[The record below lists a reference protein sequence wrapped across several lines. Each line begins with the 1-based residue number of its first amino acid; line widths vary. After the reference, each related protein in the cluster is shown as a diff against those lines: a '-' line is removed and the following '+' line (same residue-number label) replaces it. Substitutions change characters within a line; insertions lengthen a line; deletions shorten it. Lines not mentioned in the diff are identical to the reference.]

1 MTMKKIMSCALAI
14 GVFAAAVVTADDA
27 VTQAAANVEPTAD
40 EKVAGLEQMC
50 GEAAEAIAAR
60 QEGSSLHDR
69 AGGREG
75 IHAVV
80 VDTVRRHLVNDAIK
94 HTLEG
99 VDTDHLIKQVTD
111 FLVVATG
118 GGGEYNGRDMRAA
131 HAHLSLT
138 NADFLAAGGDL
149 GAAMEGAGWG
159 ENERQEMLCAFVSL
173 RGEVV
178 TR

>member
-1 MTMKKIMSCALAI
+1 MKKTMSCALAV
-14 GVFAAAVVTADDA
+14 GVLAAAVVMADDA
-27 VTQAAANVEPTAD
+27 PAQAPAGAEPTAD
-40 EKVAGLEQMC
+40 EKVAGMEQMC
-50 GEAAEAIAAR
+50 TGAAEAIATR
-60 QEGSSLHDR
+60 QAESSLYDR
-69 AGGREG
+69 AGGREN
-75 IHAVV
+75 IHTVV
-80 VDTVRRHLVNDAIK
+80 VDTVKRHLANDAIK
-94 HTLEG
+94 HTLVG
-99 VDTDHLIKQVTD
+99 VDTDNLVKQVTD

-118 GGGEYNGRDMRAA
+118 GEGVYKGRDMRAA

-159 ENERQEMLCAFVSL
+159 ENERQELLCAFVSL